1 MSGLGQS
8 AKSAAVKAP
17 GTLIRGTG
25 KMIGAAAGATIG
37 LAAGAAQGDFGNAM
51 KLAAGGGT
59 LGGTIGGSMTKG
71 ISNKVDSSMTQRFNP
86 QTFGQGFSKEYNDNR
101 KYEEQLKAKELKNA
115 KKESKESLRANF
127 NKDEVDE
134 ILEKDGHFDNLY
146 SNGVTDKK
154 DMQAVIKMMQSDNS
168 KVDNYTKGAAVV
180 KAANEMGSEYKGL
193 KSKDWENE
201 WTRRFQD
208 KQKMSE
214 KDARVAAKEVMGLAK
229 DFNKMK
235 KDLN

>member
-1 MSGLGQS
+1 
-8 AKSAAVKAP
+8 
-17 GTLIRGTG
+17 
-25 KMIGAAAGATIG
+25 
-37 LAAGAAQGDFGNAM
+37 M

>member
-1 MSGLGQS
+1 
-8 AKSAAVKAP
+8 
-17 GTLIRGTG
+17 
-25 KMIGAAAGATIG
+25 
-37 LAAGAAQGDFGNAM
+37 
-51 KLAAGGGT
+51 
-59 LGGTIGGSMTKG
+59 
-71 ISNKVDSSMTQRFNP
+71 
-86 QTFGQGFSKEYNDNR
+86 
-101 KYEEQLKAKELKNA
+101 
-115 KKESKESLRANF
+115 
-127 NKDEVDE
+127 
-134 ILEKDGHFDNLY
+134 
-146 SNGVTDKK
+146 
-154 DMQAVIKMMQSDNS
+154 MQAVIKMMQSDNS